1 MLRTIWINTFA
12 LILLMTS
19 QAVAGPEGTYSVVGT
34 NPGSGAQYRGV
45 VSVKRNGQTYSVV
58 WNVGGTE
65 YLGTGLGAAK
75 VKGTRTMGPA
85 SDQDTAIA
93 ISYVTN
99 GSFGLTFY
107 VQQSNGDW
115 KGIWTYAG
123 SRDIGTEVWTPRK

>member
-85 SDQDTAIA
+85 SDQGTAIA

-107 VQQSNGDW
+107 VQQSNGD
-115 KGIWTYAG
+115 
-123 SRDIGTEVWTPRK
+123 